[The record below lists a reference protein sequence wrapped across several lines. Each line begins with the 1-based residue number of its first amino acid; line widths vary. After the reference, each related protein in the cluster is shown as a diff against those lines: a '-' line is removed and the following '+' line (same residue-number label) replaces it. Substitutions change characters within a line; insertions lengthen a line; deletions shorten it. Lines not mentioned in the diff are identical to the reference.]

1 VRRREFITLVGGAVA
16 GWPFAARAQQTKV
29 ARIGFLGLNSASTH
43 AARLAALRAGLRDLG
58 WLEGTNLLFEYRWAD
73 GNYERLRGLAD
84 ELVQLKVDVLV
95 THATP
100 GALAAKSATS
110 TIPIVLTAVG
120 DPLALG
126 LVSSLRL
133 PGGNITGLSTFTP
146 ELTAKRLELM
156 KEAVP
161 PLTKAAL
168 LLNPDSPLS
177 RLVPPEIEPTAKALN
192 ITLQI
197 FEARR
202 PSDFGQVFAK
212 MIDQKAAAL
221 LLSDDAML
229 VANSN
234 ALAVLAA
241 VNRLPSC
248 GFPEFARAGGLIA
261 LGVNFPDMD
270 YRAAAFVDKILKG
283 AKPGELPIERSTKF
297 NVIINLQTAK
307 ALTIT
312 MPPTLLIRADEVI
325 E

>member
-1 VRRREFITLVGGAVA
+1 MRRRAFIEGIAALAA
-16 GWPFAARAQQTKV
+16 AWPLAARAQQTKV
-29 ARIGFLGLNSASTH
+29 ARIGFLGSDSASSH

-58 WLEGTNLLFEYRWAD
+58 WLEGTNLLIEYRWAE

-84 ELVQLKVDVLV
+84 ELVQLQVDVLV

-100 GALAAKSATS
+100 VALAAKSATS

-120 DPLALG
+120 DILGLG
-126 LVSSLRL
+126 LVSSLRV
-133 PGGNITGLSTFTP
+133 PGGNITGLSIFTP
-146 ELTAKRLELM
+146 ELTAKRLELL

-161 PLTKAAL
+161 SLTKAAL
-168 LLNPDSPLS
+168 LLNPDNPLN
-177 RLVPPEIEPTAKALN
+177 RLVPQEIEPTAKALN
-192 ITLQI
+192 VALQI
-197 FEARR
+197 VEARR
-202 PSDFGQVFAK
+202 PSEFGQVFAT
-212 MIDQKAAAL
+212 MIDQKVAAL
-221 LLSDDAML
+221 LLYEDTMFN
-229 VANSN
+229 ANSN

-261 LGVNFPDMD
+261 YGVNLPDMD

-283 AKPGELPIERSTKF
+283 AKPGELPIERPSKF
-297 NVIINLQTAK
+297 NIVINLQTAK
-307 ALTIT
+307 ALGIT

>member
-1 VRRREFITLVGGAVA
+1 LGG
-16 GWPFAARAQQTKV
+16 
-29 ARIGFLGLNSASTH
+29 
-43 AARLAALRAGLRDLG
+43 RLKPPHI
-58 WLEGTNLLFEYRWAD
+58 EYRWAD

-84 ELVQLKVDVLV
+84 ELVQRKVDVLV

-120 DPLALG
+120 DILALG
-126 LVSSLRL
+126 LVSSLRV
-133 PGGNITGLSTFTP
+133 PGGNITGLSTFVP
-146 ELTAKRLELM
+146 DLTAKRLELL

-161 PLTKAAL
+161 SLTKAAL
-168 LLNPDSPLS
+168 LLNPDNPVSQAF
-177 RLVPPEIEPTAKALN
+177 PPEIEPTAKALN
-192 ITLQI
+192 ITLQT
-197 FEARR
+197 FEARG
-202 PSDFGQVFAK
+202 PSEFGQVFAK
-212 MIDQKAAAL
+212 IIDQKAGAL
-221 LLSDDAML
+221 LLLEDPTL
-229 VANSN
+229 IANSN

-261 LGVNFPDMD
+261 LGINFADMD
-270 YRAAAFVDKILKG
+270 YRAATFIDKILKG

-297 NVIINLQTAK
+297 NTIINLQTAK
-307 ALTIT
+307 ALGIT